1 MKRYYIDGIT
11 NLDTIEEAIK
21 LSSKNKTK
29 RKSVQ
34 VILNNSR
41 YYAKQI
47 QRMIED
53 ESFEPTVKPKFKIID
68 GVSKKEREIDS
79 APYYPDQIIHTLIIT
94 AFKPYFMKGMY
105 ELCCACVPGRGAHY
119 GKKYVE
125 RWIKTDKTNT
135 RYYLKLD
142 IKKYYPSL
150 KPRVIWSVLTR
161 KFKDC
166 KPLRIL
172 KKIIFAYPNMPIGLL
187 TSQWLAN
194 FCLQELDHYIKE
206 QLQTKY
212 YIRYLDDMVLFGSN
226 KKKLHKARRDINS
239 FLKKMGLRLKG
250 NWQLN
255 RFNYQ
260 GHYGA
265 NIGQDLDF
273 MGFRFFRYK
282 TIIRKSIFL
291 RIRRRMKNFK
301 KRETIS
307 IHDVRAILSY
317 FGWIKHTNSFTFY
330 REYVLQHVKI
340 NILKRMVSDYDRSKR
355 YQTAAFYY

>member
-11 NLDTIEEAIK
+11 DLDTIEEAIW

-34 VILNNSR
+34 VILNHSR
-41 YYAKQI
+41 YYARKI
-47 QRMIED
+47 QLMLED
-53 ESFEPTVKPKFKIID
+53 ESFEPTIKPKFKITD
-68 GVSKKEREIDS
+68 GISKKEREIDS
-79 APYYPDQIIHTLIIT
+79 APFYPDQIIHTLLIT

-119 GKKYVE
+119 GKRHVE
-125 RWIKTDKTNT
+125 RWLKTDKPNT
-135 RYYLKLD
+135 KYFLKLD

-150 KPRVIWSVLTR
+150 KPRVVWSIITR

-166 KPLRIL
+166 KARRIL
-172 KKIIFAYPNMPIGLL
+172 GKIVFAYPNMPIGLL

-206 QLQTKY
+206 RLQTKY

-226 KKKLHKARRDINS
+226 KKKLHAARKMIDS
-239 FLKKMGLRLKG
+239 FLHKMGLRLKG

-255 RFNYQ
+255 RFDYRSR
-260 GHYGA
+260 YGCHR
-265 NIGQDLDF
+265 GQDLDF
-273 MGFRFFRYK
+273 MGFRFFRDK

-301 KRETIS
+301 TRTLQS
-307 IHDVRAILSY
+307 ITDARAILSY
-317 FGWIKHTNSFTFY
+317 FGWIKHTDSFMFY
-330 REYVLQHVKI
+330 REYVLKHVNI
-340 NILKRMVSDYDRSKR
+340 NKLKRMVSDYDRSMR
-355 YQTAAFYY
+355 YQTSPIYG